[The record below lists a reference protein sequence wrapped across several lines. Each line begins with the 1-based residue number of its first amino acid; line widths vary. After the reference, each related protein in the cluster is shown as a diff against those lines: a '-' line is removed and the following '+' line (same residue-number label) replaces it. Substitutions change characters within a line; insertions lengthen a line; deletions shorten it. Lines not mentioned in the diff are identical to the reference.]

1 LYTALGKS
9 LTDNPYAAP
18 SAAVVDAANAADTI
32 RVYSPIQVA
41 CGTIGGPVGLIYF
54 LRANFLALGNYRL
67 ARTTLVSGLVL
78 IPALLISVVLLP
90 ENFPNYPFTIAYI
103 LAALYVSA
111 KYQMTKRAIV
121 ESAAH
126 DFQSNWRVLWLGLLC
141 LVGSIILL
149 VVPLG
154 ILAFFGVWDMGP

>member
-1 LYTALGKS
+1 
-9 LTDNPYAAP
+9 
-18 SAAVVDAANAADTI
+18 
-32 RVYSPIQVA
+32 
-41 CGTIGGPVGLIYF
+41 
-54 LRANFLALGNYRL
+54 
-67 ARTTLVSGLVL
+67 
-78 IPALLISVVLLP
+78 LISVVLLP

-126 DFQSNWRVLWLGLLC
+126 DFHSNWRVLWLGLLC

-154 ILAFFGVWDMGP
+154 ILAFFGVWGMGP